1 MGMDSGRLPPR
12 WLCRALFRVRPY
24 TAAEALK
31 FALGIRRQYWT
42 APNGLNLWLDPV
54 SNLARFLW
62 LGQGVYEIETTRL
75 IRGSLTPGGVF
86 VDVGTNEGWFSLI
99 AARCVGPSGRV
110 VAIEPQ
116 RRLLPVLYENMA
128 LNKFGDRVLLRSVA
142 LGETEGIGELHLAPD
157 LNTGASSLQRHL
169 RYETVRERVR
179 VMRLDALLEEA
190 DIGSV
195 DLLKLDCEGAEEGV
209 LRGAGDYIAQ
219 RRIKR
224 LLVEFHPHIS
234 GRKSCKAAHQ
244 LLLDAGYVLQRE
256 TGTKAT
262 PKRRLFLYV
271 A

>member
-1 MGMDSGRLPPR
+1 
-12 WLCRALFRVRPY
+12 LCRALFHVRPY
-24 TAAEALK
+24 TVAEAVK

-62 LGQGVYEIETTRL
+62 LGEGVYEVETTRL
-75 IRGSLTPGGVF
+75 IREPLAPGGVF
-86 VDVGTNEGWFSLI
+86 VDVGANEGWFSMI

-128 LNKFGDRVLLRSVA
+128 LNGFGNRVQLRSVA
-142 LGETEGIGELHLAPD
+142 LGETEGIGELHLSPD

-179 VMRLDALLEEA
+179 VMRLDTRLSEA
-190 DIGSV
+190 EIESV
-195 DLLKLDCEGAEEGV
+195 DMLKLDCEGAEESV

-234 GRKSCKAAHQ
+234 GRKSCRAAHR
-244 LLLDAGYVLQRE
+244 LLLEAGYVLQRE

-271 A
+271 AEAR